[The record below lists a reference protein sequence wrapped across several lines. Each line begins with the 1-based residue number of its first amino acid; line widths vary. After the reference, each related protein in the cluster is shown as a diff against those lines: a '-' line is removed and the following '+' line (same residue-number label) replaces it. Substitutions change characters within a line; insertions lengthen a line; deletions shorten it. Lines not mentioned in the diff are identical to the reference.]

1 MQISVGDIMGI
12 TDERLKEALGKLAL
26 DLDLVHKRFELEKAA
41 RSRVIALIRQMNVLS
56 KHLSNEDT
64 REIVERNL
72 NVLKQIVADL
82 KAVDNRDQ
90 GAYER
95 FIYKF
100 EELENSAEEVIAHSK
115 QITALTKISKKEA

>member
-95 FIYKF
+95 FINKF